1 VSTALDLTL
10 ILLAL
15 AASAVFSGS
24 ETAFYSVSRARIDV
38 EARQG
43 VRSSRLVRRLLSD
56 DLTFLIVVLIGN
68 TLMVEL
74 MTWTTEDLLHEHGV
88 PAWAIRTFL
97 ALVLTPCV
105 FFFAEVLPKDLF
117 RRRPHALLAR
127 TAPFVLFSR
136 YLFWPLERLL
146 FLFTAVLTRLFTLEP
161 KLLSAVRGREAVLRL
176 LSEGARE
183 GAILPHAEQMAR
195 NVLKLRSIEVER
207 CMAAWE
213 GVLVLRLGGS
223 SADLYA
229 AVARLPVHAH
239 PGRRGIRRGPRL
251 RPPARRPRRRRGRGG
266 PRPPA
271 AVDRAPVRHAG
282 RPGPRPPA
290 LDRPAPRGRGGPRAS
305 ARARHAERSPRGDL
319 RRPDRMVGMAAT
331 RARR

>member
-1 VSTALDLTL
+1 VSTALDLTV

-15 AASAVFSGS
+15 VASAVFSGS

-56 DLTFLIVVLIGN
+56 DLSFLIVVLIGN

-74 MTWTTEDLLHEHGV
+74 MTWTTEDLLHARDV
-88 PAWAIRTFL
+88 PEWGIRTVL

-127 TAPFVLFSR
+127 TAPFILASR
-136 YLFWPLERLL
+136 YVFWPLERLL
-146 FLFTAVLTRLFTLEP
+146 FLFTAVLTRVFTLEP
-161 KLLSAVRGREAVLRL
+161 RLLSTVRGREAVLRL

-207 CMAAWE
+207 CMAPWD

-229 AVARLPVHAH
+229 AVARSPYTRIPVVAESGAVLGYVHQLDVLGEGEGAVVLDH
-239 PGRRGIRRGPRL
+239 L
-251 RPPARRPRRRRGRGG
+251 RPLTVLPSGTP
-266 PRPPA
+266 
-271 AVDRAPVRHAG
+271 VDRALG
-282 RPGPRPPA
+282 RLRSTGQRLA
-290 LDRPAPRGRGGPRAS
+290 VVGDLEQPRGLVTLKDLLEEIS
-305 ARARHAERSPRGDL
+305 GDL
-319 RRPDRMVGMAAT
+319 TGW
-331 RARR
+331 

>member
-1 VSTALDLTL
+1 MSTALDLTL

-146 FLFTAVLTRLFTLEP
+146 FLFTAVLTRVFTLEP

-229 AVARLPVHAH
+229 AVARSPYTRIPVVGESGAVLGYVHQLDVLGEGEGAEVLDH
-239 PGRRGIRRGPRL
+239 L
-251 RPPARRPRRRRGRGG
+251 RPLTVLPSGTP
-266 PRPPA
+266 
-271 AVDRAPVRHAG
+271 VDRALG
-282 RPGPRPPA
+282 RLRSTGQRLA
-290 LDRPAPRGRGGPRAS
+290 VVGDLEHPRGLVTLKDLLEEIS
-305 ARARHAERSPRGDL
+305 GDL
-319 RRPDRMVGMAAT
+319 TGW
-331 RARR
+331 